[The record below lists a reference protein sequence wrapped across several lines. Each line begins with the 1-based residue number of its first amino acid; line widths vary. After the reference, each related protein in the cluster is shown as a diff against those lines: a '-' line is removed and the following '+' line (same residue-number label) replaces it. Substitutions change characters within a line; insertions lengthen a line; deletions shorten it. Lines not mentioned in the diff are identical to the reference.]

1 MLQFPSC
8 KCINSSYP
16 FYTVSLKNT
25 NHYHTDDLTEPVIF
39 LIKLNNKNEF
49 VGELSRKV
57 SSWSVQQ
64 MGCLQLILL
73 SS

>member
-8 KCINSSYP
+8 KCIYSSYP
-16 FYTVSLKNT
+16 FYTESLKNT
-25 NHYHTDDLTEPVIF
+25 NHYHTDNVTKPVVFLTQ
-39 LIKLNNKNEF
+39 LNLENEF